1 MSAFSYYLIK
11 IRQLTLPLILFSE
24 LTCIVADVISDPT
37 LPRTLDHPCPK
48 CGHKE
53 AVYFQSQTRRAEE
66 GMRLYYVC
74 TNQHCTHR
82 WTE

>member
-1 MSAFSYYLIK
+1 MRFAFSKLFYDLLI
-11 IRQLTLPLILFSE
+11 QFCSE
-24 LTCIVADVISDPT
+24 LTCIVADVIADPT
-37 LPRTLDHPCPK
+37 LPRTNDHPCPK
-48 CGHKE
+48 CGHSE

-74 TNQHCTHR
+74 TNQVCTHR

>member
-1 MSAFSYYLIK
+1 MVNHEMTTPLYMVRLLSYC
-11 IRQLTLPLILFSE
+11 SE
-24 LTCIVADVISDPT
+24 LTCIVGDVIADPT
-37 LPRTLDHPCPK
+37 LPRTQDHPCPK
-48 CGHKE
+48 CGHRE

-74 TNQHCTHR
+74 TNPPCTHR